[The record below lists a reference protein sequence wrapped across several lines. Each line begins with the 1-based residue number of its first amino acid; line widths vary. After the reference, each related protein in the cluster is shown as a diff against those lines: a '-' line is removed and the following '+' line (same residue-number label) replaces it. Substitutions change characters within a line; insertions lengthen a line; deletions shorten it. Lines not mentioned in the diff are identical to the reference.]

1 MASSNWRESSKRS
14 HLVKWS
20 RCATPDEQKAY
31 ERLLQPG
38 WGELWAGTASLGFA
52 GTSGNARTLTFTTGV
67 NAARVTSTDK
77 TSIYFNTIKAS
88 ALVNGTEFRYRTGGP
103 RRDRRTTTT

>member
-1 MASSNWRESSKRS
+1 MTPADMATIRERRP
-14 HLVKWS
+14 S
-20 RCATPDEQKAY
+20 RQAY

-38 WGELWAGTASLGFA
+38 MGTICGPAPRSVGFA

-77 TSIYFNTIKAS
+77 TSLYFNTIKAS
-88 ALVNGTEFRYRTGGP
+88 ALVSGQSADTAQAVRGRNRV
-103 RRDRRTTTT
+103 TTTM